1 MPVVVKIDTV
11 APVLS
16 ATRLTAANVNGWNNT
31 NVNVE
36 FTCTDSTSG
45 AASISAAG
53 AATGSSTTSPLD
65 VTVTSEGSS
74 QSVNGSCKDAAG
86 NSATTASV
94 TNINIDKTKPVIT
107 GGRTPAAN
115 ANNWNNT
122 NVTVS
127 FTCADTGGSGVD
139 TNTVAGATVST
150 EGENQSVTNTGS
162 CVDKAGNAADSS
174 TVSGISI
181 DKTPPN
187 PPTAVRTPA
196 ANANGW
202 NNTDVSVSF
211 TSGGDA
217 GTVQSGVDSCTTGSS
232 VTVETSGTDV
242 SGTCTD
248 KAGNTSAIAKVTVKI
263 DKTKPAITG
272 GRTPAA
278 NANGWNN
285 TDVTVNFTC
294 AETGAVQSGLDTNS
308 VAGQT
313 LTAEV
318 QNASVTNTGNCL
330 DKAGN
335 AADSSTVSG
344 ISIDKTPPNPPTA
357 VRAPAA
363 NVNGWNNTDVAVTF
377 SDNGDAGTIKSG
389 IESCTT
395 GSGLTAETSGTDVSG
410 TCTDKAGNTSAIA
423 KVTVKIDKTKPAITG
438 GRTPAANANGWNNT
452 DVTVN
457 FTCAE
462 TGAVQSGLDTNSV
475 AGQTLTAEVQNASV
489 TNTGSC
495 VDVAGNA
502 ADPSTVSGISIDKTP
517 PNAPTPAK
525 APAANVAGW
534 NNTDVTV
541 TFNENGDAGGVQ
553 SGIDGCTTASSF
565 TAETSGV
572 YASGTCTDRAGN
584 VSAVGKVTV
593 KIDKTKPVI
602 TGNRNP
608 APNAFGWNNVDVTV
622 GFSCAD
628 AGAVQSGVA
637 TNTVAGAT
645 VSTEGASQTV
655 TNTGN
660 CVDVAGN
667 AADPSTVN
675 NISIDKTKPTAS
687 AARDV
692 PPNAFGW
699 NNTDVTVTFSGNDSL
714 SGIAS
719 CDAPITRSSEGTNQS
734 ASGTCKDKADNVSD
748 PASVTG
754 IDIDKTK
761 PVITGSRA
769 PLANAYGWINTDV
782 TVSFACA
789 DAGSVLSGI
798 NTNTVAGTTLS
809 AEGAGQFATNT
820 GTCTDNAGN
829 IADASTVSGI
839 NIDKTNPTITLTI
852 TPGSPAVTGWYNV
865 ATGKPTVTFTC
876 GDSLSGVASCT
887 PPVLV
892 GEGANQT
899 IAGNAMDKAGNS
911 ASTSIMH
918 VNVDVTAPTINLI
931 NPGISGSYL
940 LNQSANASYGCSDS
954 GSSGLV
960 AGSAG
965 CGGPVASGSQ
975 FDTASVG
982 SKNFTVN
989 ARDVAGNTASQT
1001 NTYGV
1006 FYSTGACLG
1015 SAGHTI
1021 LQPINF
1027 TGDSV
1032 FPKKQG
1038 STVPA
1043 KLRVCDANG
1052 TSIGSAGVVTDFR
1065 IVQIMAGT
1073 VSTTANEPV
1082 DSTTPDTAFRF
1093 DPSGG
1098 QWIYNISTKNYNA
1111 GSTYFF
1117 RVFLNDGTNIDFDFG
1132 LR

>member
-1 MPVVVKIDTV
+1 M
-11 APVLS
+11 
-16 ATRLTAANVNGWNNT
+16 
-31 NVNVE
+31 
-36 FTCTDSTSG
+36 
-45 AASISAAG
+45 
-53 AATGSSTTSPLD
+53 
-65 VTVTSEGSS
+65 
-74 QSVNGSCKDAAG
+74 
-86 NSATTASV
+86 
-94 TNINIDKTKPVIT
+94 
-107 GGRTPAAN
+107 
-115 ANNWNNT
+115 
-122 NVTVS
+122 
-127 FTCADTGGSGVD
+127 
-139 TNTVAGATVST
+139 
-150 EGENQSVTNTGS
+150 
-162 CVDKAGNAADSS
+162 
-174 TVSGISI
+174 
-181 DKTPPN
+181 
-187 PPTAVRTPA
+187 
-196 ANANGW
+196 
-202 NNTDVSVSF
+202 
-211 TSGGDA
+211 
-217 GTVQSGVDSCTTGSS
+217 
-232 VTVETSGTDV
+232 
-242 SGTCTD
+242 
-248 KAGNTSAIAKVTVKI
+248 
-263 DKTKPAITG
+263 
-272 GRTPAA
+272 
-278 NANGWNN
+278 
-285 TDVTVNFTC
+285 
-294 AETGAVQSGLDTNS
+294 
-308 VAGQT
+308 
-313 LTAEV
+313 
-318 QNASVTNTGNCL
+318 TNTGNCL

-423 KVTVKIDKTKPAITG
+423 KVTVKIDKTKPVITG

-462 TGAVQSGLDTNSV
+462 TGAVESGLDTNSV

-525 APAANVAGW
+525 APAANVARW

-719 CDAPITRSSEGTNQS
+719 CDAPITKSGEGTNQS
-734 ASGTCKDKADNVSD
+734 ASGTCEDKADNVSD

-769 PLANAYGWINTDV
+769 PLANTYGWNNTDV
-782 TVSFACA
+782 TANFACA
-789 DAGSVLSGI
+789 DTGSVQSGLNI
-798 NTNTVAGTTLS
+798 NTVTGATLS
-809 AEGAGQFATNT
+809 SEGAGQFVTNS
-820 GTCTDNAGN
+820 GSCTDKAGN
-829 IADASTVSGI
+829 TADSSTVSGI
-839 NIDKTNPTITLTI
+839 SIDKTNPTIVLTI

-876 GDSLSGVASCT
+876 GDSLSGLASCT
-887 PPVLV
+887 LPVLV

-899 IAGNAMDKAGNS
+899 IAGTAMDKAGNS

-989 ARDVAGNTASQT
+989 AKDVAGNTASQT